1 MVQSAGQSE
10 QEMQPLPGNWASCV
24 GTVFEDAV
32 DQLSILGSILPQQ
45 KTKSTS
51 TYQVIADEITH
62 ILTEQKQV
70 ENEIEM
76 FSDTQRIIKQL
87 TTDLISQQ
95 SGITERGLDG
105 QDNLLKINRD
115 RQFAED
121 TLRLCLDE
129 IKDCGKFDSLVRS
142 VDEELLRKGRYKA
155 AQQSEAQAR
164 RDLRQLTRELATTR
178 KEKEQE
184 IHEMTEMMAH
194 LKDQLQEMKAKTN
207 LEGKYVK
214 KSAENRLEMN
224 STLKRMEEQ
233 ILINEL
239 EELRK
244 DMEMENRAHTDV
256 KNFLLK
262 KRRFLEDK
270 VEYWME
276 KYEKDTEAK
285 SNELAQLKSDK
296 ERDLKILQE
305 LARTYDDYER
315 VVVEDQTEKKRIRD
329 KAEREELELK
339 TSIKLQA
346 WWRGTMV
353 RRGLGEFRKDKDK
366 KKKGKGKGKKG
377 KGKGKKGKK

>member
-1 MVQSAGQSE
+1 
-10 QEMQPLPGNWASCV
+10 
-24 GTVFEDAV
+24 
-32 DQLSILGSILPQQ
+32 
-45 KTKSTS
+45 
-51 TYQVIADEITH
+51 
-62 ILTEQKQV
+62 
-70 ENEIEM
+70 M